1 MVYKSFTW
9 PVHAENL
16 GRLDDELVALELQLE
31 EIDSYGRERK
41 GKCPSNNLPDSELAY
56 VAFQAEIEGCI
67 DSLSDLKIAHSI
79 AHAVDTD
86 GQAITDVLRD
96 EAQAQQDRRLA
107 MTMVGAI
114 SGNEAPP
121 PYVREECTR
130 LIACVPDEGSDL
142 DRDSDEC
149 SAVCSCELPKT
160 RLYFL
165 QDVVAKA
172 SLCLLFQRSCQQRRQ
187 AFHDAEIEFS
197 TIDRTYCSNVD
208 CGKFLSPDQIKAGR
222 AECDRCGSATC
233 SMCKNQ
239 FHPDD
244 CAADPLLQA
253 ALALATSKGWQR
265 VTDHL
270 RHNSGNHIHW
280 TNTEQTGNLGRADH
294 VIMRNPSCQGAR
306 ESNDGLEVQD
316 QRWIHEETGDMDLD

>member
-1 MVYKSFTW
+1 MLLPLIHHPKSMVYKSFTW

-149 SAVCSCELPKT
+149 SAGPSTSYPTYAARQGKALERLSQVAEQCCVCLDHFRP
-160 RLYFL
+160 
-165 QDVVAKA
+165 
-172 SLCLLFQRSCQQRRQ
+172 CQIVR
-187 AFHDAEIEFS
+187 
-197 TIDRTYCSNVD
+197 NVD

>member
-1 MVYKSFTW
+1 MLLPLIHHPKSMVYKSFTW

-149 SAVCSCELPKT
+149 SAGPSTSYPTYAARQGKALERLSQVAEQCCVCLDHFRPCQIVRLQCKDSYCIGCLKSLFMRATKDQTLFPPRCCRQGIPLPLISAEL
-160 RLYFL
+160 
-165 QDVVAKA
+165 
-172 SLCLLFQRSCQQRRQ
+172 
-187 AFHDAEIEFS
+187 
-197 TIDRTYCSNVD
+197 
-208 CGKFLSPDQIKAGR
+208 
-222 AECDRCGSATC
+222 SA
-233 SMCKNQ
+233 
-239 FHPDD
+239 
-244 CAADPLLQA
+244 
-253 ALALATSKGWQR
+253 
-265 VTDHL
+265 
-270 RHNSGNHIHW
+270 
-280 TNTEQTGNLGRADH
+280 
-294 VIMRNPSCQGAR
+294 
-306 ESNDGLEVQD
+306 
-316 QRWIHEETGDMDLD
+316 EETGISRRRDRVFYD